1 MATTPACLADARAQG
16 NCRIM
21 HGGQNHKAEGMRRP
35 TIKDV
40 AERAKV
46 SLKTV
51 SRVINNEPSVMQA
64 TRSRVLAAIAEL
76 DYEPDATA
84 RNLRSGTP
92 FVIGLVYDNPNPYH
106 IIGVQNGV
114 LSACRETGFGLQI
127 QPCDST
133 SPLLAEELAE
143 FVQRSRL
150 AGLVL
155 TAPMSERPDLV
166 AALVARGI
174 RVVRII
180 AATDDPGDGPCVY
193 IDDRDAAYEITEHLI
208 QLGHQRIGFLW
219 GGAQHRSSGERYAG
233 YEAALKDYGIALD
246 KHLVVPGDYT
256 FDDGFR
262 GARRL
267 LALREPP
274 TAIFGSNDEIAA
286 GVLAAAKSVGLNVP
300 YDLSIAGFEDSPFS
314 RQSWPALTTAKQ
326 ATEEIARHAAR
337 LLIGG
342 LRQDA
347 YDDHPLA
354 VSNQGFVPQLVVRGS
369 TAPAPLQARPRPPS
383 SSEA

>member
-1 MATTPACLADARAQG
+1 M
-16 NCRIM
+16 
-21 HGGQNHKAEGMRRP
+21 
-35 TIKDV
+35 
-40 AERAKV
+40 
-46 SLKTV
+46 
-51 SRVINNEPSVMQA
+51 
-64 TRSRVLAAIAEL
+64 
-76 DYEPDATA
+76 
-84 RNLRSGTP
+84 
-92 FVIGLVYDNPNPYH
+92 
-106 IIGVQNGV
+106 
-114 LSACRETGFGLQI
+114 
-127 QPCDST
+127 
-133 SPLLAEELAE
+133 
-143 FVQRSRL
+143 QRSRL

-155 TAPMSERPDLV
+155 TAPMSERTDLV
-166 AALVARGI
+166 AALVARNI

-180 AATDDPGDGPCVY
+180 AATEDPGDGPCVY
-193 IDDRDAAYEITEHLI
+193 IDDRDAAYEVTEHLV

-246 KHLVVPGDYT
+246 KHLVIPGDYT

-326 ATEEIARHAAR
+326 ATEDIARHAAR

-347 YDDHPLA
+347 YDDHPLS

-369 TAPAPLQARPRPPS
+369 TAPAPLRPRASTPP
-383 SSEA
+383 EA

>member
-1 MATTPACLADARAQG
+1 
-16 NCRIM
+16 
-21 HGGQNHKAEGMRRP
+21 MRRP

-76 DYEPDATA
+76 DYEPDTTA

-114 LSACRETGFGLQI
+114 LAACRETGFGLQI

-155 TAPMSERPDLV
+155 TAPMSERADLV

-180 AATDDPGDGPCVY
+180 AATEDPGDGPCVY
-193 IDDRDAAYEITEHLI
+193 IDDRDAAYEVTEHLV

-233 YEAALKDYGIALD
+233 YEAALKDYGIPLD

-286 GVLAAAKSVGLNVP
+286 GVLAAAKSAGINVP

-326 ATEEIARHAAR
+326 ATEDIARHAAR

-347 YDDHPLA
+347 YDEHPLA
-354 VSNQGFVPQLVVRGS
+354 VTNRG
-369 TAPAPLQARPRPPS
+369 
-383 SSEA
+383 

>member
-1 MATTPACLADARAQG
+1 MGVLPDVQG
-16 NCRIM
+16 RS
-21 HGGQNHKAEGMRRP
+21 MRRP

-40 AERAKV
+40 AERARV

-64 TRSRVLAAIAEL
+64 TRARVLHAIAEL
-76 DYEPDATA
+76 DYEPDPSA
-84 RNLRSGTP
+84 RNLRSGIP

-114 LSACRETGFGLQI
+114 LAACRETGFGLQI
-127 QPCDST
+127 HPCDST
-133 SPLLAEELAE
+133 SPMLAEELAE
-143 FVQRSRL
+143 WTQRSRL

-155 TAPMSERPDLV
+155 TAPMSERVELV
-166 AALVARGI
+166 AALSARGI
-174 RVVRII
+174 KTVRII
-180 AATDDPGDGPCVY
+180 AATEDPKDGPCVY
-193 IDDRDAAYEITEHLI
+193 VDDRDAAYEVTEHLI

-219 GGAQHRSSGERYAG
+219 GGTSHRSSGERYAG
-233 YEAALKDYGIALD
+233 YEAALKDYGITLD

-286 GVLAAAKSVGLNVP
+286 GVLAAAKSAGMNVP

-326 ATEEIARHAAR
+326 ATEDIARHAAR
-337 LLIGG
+337 LLISQ
-342 LRQDA
+342 LRSDA
-347 YDDHPLA
+347 YEDHPA
-354 VSNQGFVPQLVVRGS
+354 PMHNQGFVPQLVVRGS
-369 TAPAPLQARPRPPS
+369 TAPMQPHSRRPPS
-383 SSEA
+383 PDPT

>member
-1 MATTPACLADARAQG
+1 MDEARAPV
-16 NCRIM
+16 
-21 HGGQNHKAEGMRRP
+21 RRP

-51 SRVINNEPSVMQA
+51 SRVINNEPSVMQG
-64 TRSRVLAAIAEL
+64 TRARVLHAIAEL
-76 DYEPDATA
+76 DYEPDPSA
-84 RNLRSGTP
+84 RNLRSATP

-114 LSACRETGFGLQI
+114 LAACRETGFDLQI
-127 QPCDST
+127 HPCDSS
-133 SPLLAEELAE
+133 SPLLADELGEWAR
-143 FVQRSRL
+143 RSRL

-155 TAPMSERPDLV
+155 TAPMSESEELV
-166 AALVARGI
+166 NALAARG
-174 RVVRII
+174 VKLVRII
-180 AATDDPGDGPCVY
+180 AATEDPRDGPCVY
-193 IDDRDAAYEITEHLI
+193 VDDRDAAYEITEHLI

-219 GGAQHRSSGERYAG
+219 GGLAHRSSSERYLG
-233 YEAALKDYGIALD
+233 YEQALKDYGITLD
-246 KHLVVPGDYT
+246 KHLVVNGDYT

-267 LALREPP
+267 LALRDPP

-286 GVLAAAKSVGLNVP
+286 GVLAAAKSAGMNVP

-314 RQSWPALTTAKQ
+314 KQSWPALTTAKQ
-326 ATEEIARHAAR
+326 ATEDIARHAAR
-337 LLIGG
+337 LLISG

-347 YDDHPLA
+347 YEDNPIVVH
-354 VSNQGFVPQLVVRGS
+354 NQGFVPQLVVRGS
-369 TAPAPLQARPRPPS
+369 TAPMRPRAPS
-383 SSEA
+383 AES

>member
-1 MATTPACLADARAQG
+1 
-16 NCRIM
+16 
-21 HGGQNHKAEGMRRP
+21 MRRP

-40 AERAKV
+40 AEHAKV

-51 SRVINNEPSVMQA
+51 SRVINNEPSVMQG
-64 TRSRVLAAIAEL
+64 TRTRVLHAIDEL
-76 DYEPDATA
+76 DYEPDQSA

-92 FVIGLVYDNPNPYH
+92 FVVGLIYDNPNPYH

-114 LSACRETGFGLQI
+114 LAACRETGFGLQI
-127 QPCDST
+127 HPCDST
-133 SPLLAEELAE
+133 SPLLVDELCE
-143 FVQRSRL
+143 LVQRSRL

-155 TAPMSERPDLV
+155 TAPMSESMELV
-166 AALVARGI
+166 NALAARG
-174 RVVRII
+174 VKLVRII
-180 AATDDPGDGPCVY
+180 AATEDPNDGHACVY
-193 IDDRDAAYEITEHLI
+193 VDDNDAAYEITEHLI

-219 GGAQHRSSGERYAG
+219 GGLAHRSSTERYAG
-233 YEAALKDYGIALD
+233 YERALKDYGITLD

-286 GVLAAAKSVGLNVP
+286 GVLAAAKSAGINVP

-314 RQSWPALTTAKQ
+314 KQSWPALTTAKQ
-326 ATEEIARHAAR
+326 ATGDIARHAAR
-337 LLIGG
+337 LLINQ
-342 LRQDA
+342 LRTDA
-347 YDDHPLA
+347 YEDTPPHLQ
-354 VSNQGFVPQLVVRGS
+354 NEGFVPQLVVRGS
-369 TAPAPLQARPRPPS
+369 TAPLRQQPLRPPTPS
-383 SSEA
+383 PDLSE

>member
-1 MATTPACLADARAQG
+1 MTETP
-16 NCRIM
+16 
-21 HGGQNHKAEGMRRP
+21 MRRP

-51 SRVINNEPSVMQA
+51 SRVINNEPSVLQG
-64 TRSRVLAAIAEL
+64 TRARVLHAIAEL
-76 DYEPDATA
+76 DYEPDQSA

-114 LSACRETGFGLQI
+114 LSACRETGFDLQI
-127 QPCDST
+127 HPCDAS
-133 SPLLAEELAE
+133 SPLLADELGEWAR
-143 FVQRSRL
+143 RSRL
-150 AGLVL
+150 AGVVL
-155 TAPMSERPDLV
+155 TAPMSESAELV
-166 AALVARGI
+166 EALAARGI
-174 RVVRII
+174 KLVRII
-180 AATDDPGDGPCVY
+180 AATEDPGDGPCVFV
-193 IDDRDAAYEITEHLI
+193 DDRDAAYEITEHLI

-233 YEAALKDYGIALD
+233 YEAALKDYGITLD

-267 LALREPP
+267 LALRDPP
-274 TAIFGSNDEIAA
+274 TAIFGCNDEIAA
-286 GVLAAAKSVGLNVP
+286 GVLAAAKSAGMNVP

-326 ATEEIARHAAR
+326 ATEDIARQAAR
-337 LLIGG
+337 LLIASV
-342 LRQDA
+342 RQDA
-347 YDDHPLA
+347 AGEHPHA
-354 VSNQGFVPQLVVRGS
+354 VRNQGFVPQLVVRGS
-369 TAPAPLQARPRPPS
+369 TAPMRPRAPR
-383 SSEA
+383 EAE

>member
-1 MATTPACLADARAQG
+1 MDGGTDQKAT
-16 NCRIM
+16 
-21 HGGQNHKAEGMRRP
+21 GQMRRP

-92 FVIGLVYDNPNPYH
+92 FVVGLVYDNPNPYH

-114 LSACRETGFGLQI
+114 LAACRETGFGLQI

-133 SPLLAEELAE
+133 SPLLADELAE

-155 TAPMSERPDLV
+155 TAPMSERQDLV

-180 AATDDPGDGPCVY
+180 AATEDPGDGPCVY

-219 GGAQHRSSGERYAG
+219 GGAQHHSSGERYAG
-233 YEAALKDYGIALD
+233 YEAALKDYGIVLD

-337 LLIGG
+337 LLIGS

-369 TAPAPLQARPRPPS
+369 TAPAPLQSRARPPA

>member
-1 MATTPACLADARAQG
+1 
-16 NCRIM
+16 
-21 HGGQNHKAEGMRRP
+21 MRRA

-40 AERAKV
+40 AEKAKV

-64 TRSRVLAAIAEL
+64 TRARVLRAIAEL
-76 DYEPDATA
+76 DYEPDPSA
-84 RNLRSGTP
+84 RNLRSGTT

-114 LSACRETGFGLQI
+114 LAACRETGFGLQI
-127 QPCDST
+127 HPCDSS
-133 SPLLAEELAE
+133 SPLLADELADW
-143 FVQRSRL
+143 VQRSRL

-155 TAPMSERPDLV
+155 TAPMSERRDLIQ
-166 AALVARGI
+166 ALTARGI
-174 RVVRII
+174 KLVRII
-180 AATDDPGDGPCVY
+180 AATEDPADGACVFV
-193 IDDRDAAYEITEHLI
+193 DDREAAYEITEHLI

-219 GGAQHRSSGERYAG
+219 GGSSHRSSGERYAG
-233 YEAALKDYGIALD
+233 YEAALKDYGMTVD
-246 KHLVVPGDYT
+246 KHLVVQGDYT

-286 GVLAAAKSVGLNVP
+286 GVLAAAKSAGMNVP

-314 RQSWPALTTAKQ
+314 RQSWPPLTTAKQ
-326 ATEEIARHAAR
+326 ATEDIARHAAR
-337 LLIGG
+337 LLI
-342 LRQDA
+342 A
-347 YDDHPLA
+347 
-354 VSNQGFVPQLVVRGS
+354 
-369 TAPAPLQARPRPPS
+369 
-383 SSEA
+383 

>member
-1 MATTPACLADARAQG
+1 MNP
-16 NCRIM
+16 
-21 HGGQNHKAEGMRRP
+21 MRRP

-40 AERAKV
+40 AELAKV

-64 TRSRVLAAIAEL
+64 TRARVLRAIADL
-76 DYEPDATA
+76 DYEPDPSA

-106 IIGVQNGV
+106 IIAIQNGV

-127 QPCDST
+127 HPCDSS
-133 SPLLAEELAE
+133 SPLLAEELGEWA
-143 FVQRSRL
+143 QRSRL
-150 AGLVL
+150 AGMVL
-155 TAPMSERPDLV
+155 TAPMSERADLI
-166 AALVARGI
+166 AALRARNVP
-174 RVVRII
+174 VVRIV
-180 AATDDPGDGPCVY
+180 AASEDPADGPCVFVN
-193 IDDRDAAYEITEHLI
+193 DNDAAYEVTEHLI

-219 GGAQHRSSGERYAG
+219 GGQSHRSSTERYLG
-233 YEAALKDYGIALD
+233 YERALRDYGIEPD
-246 KHLVVPGDYT
+246 KHLVVQGDYT

-267 LALREPP
+267 LALRDPP

-286 GVLAAAKSVGLNVP
+286 GVLAAAKSAGMNVP

-314 RQSWPALTTAKQ
+314 KQSWPPLTTAKQ
-326 ATEEIARHAAR
+326 ATEDMARHAAR
-337 LLIGG
+337 LLIGS

-347 YDDHPLA
+347 YDEQAGALQ
-354 VSNQGFVPQLVVRGS
+354 NRGFTPQLVVRGS
-369 TAPAPLQARPRPPS
+369 TAPVQPRPTRLPAS
-383 SSEA
+383 D